1 MANEMCVMTF
11 KLPQS
16 LREKMKERA
25 QAEER
30 SESGFLRYH
39 LSLLLN
45 EDVSEGADE
54 EEMEKTAEG
63 ERQPI

>member
-1 MANEMCVMTF
+1 MTNEMSVMTF

-25 QAEER
+25 RAEER

-39 LSLLLN
+39 LGLLLN
-45 EDVSEGADE
+45 EETDDSPDE
-54 EEMEKTAEG
+54 EEMASVSEG
-63 ERQPI
+63 